1 MAQDDFKEG
10 LELAGERIVEKMID
24 SLFEQQ
30 AVVTGNLANS
40 IEYKVDEPK
49 PGKYSMS
56 ISMLTYGTYVDE
68 GSERGPGK
76 PPPVKAI
83 ADWIKRKGI
92 KPPAGMST
100 KTFAFVIARS
110 IGKNG
115 QKFKQPKPFITPSVE
130 FVANSYLPEVLEDS
144 GIKFIE
150 KELEKISD

>member
-1 MAQDDFKEG
+1 MSDELKQG
-10 LELAGERIVEKMID
+10 LEEAGQRIVDVMVD

-30 AVVTGNLANS
+30 AVVTGKLAR
-40 IEYKVDEPK
+40 
-49 PGKYSMS
+49 S
-56 ISMLTYGTYVDE
+56 ISAEVVDQRNGYSLEISMEDYGVYVDQ

-92 KPPAGMST
+92 KAPSGMTT

-130 FVANSYLPEVLEDS
+130 FVANQYLPEALENA
-144 GIKFIE
+144 GVKFIE
-150 KELEKISD
+150 KELEKLED